1 MKSIFK
7 YASLGIVLLLTACK
21 NEPTLQKYFVEN
33 SENKD
38 FTVLDVTPNILNLEK
53 AKLSSN
59 EKEVL
64 ESFDKVN
71 ILTFKAD
78 DKNKTQFE
86 AEKKKISSILKDEKY
101 ESLIKVSMGK
111 DGAEFKCVGKDEH
124 IDEFILYGNRAENG
138 LAVIR
143 ITGDDMNPTTVL
155 EMLKLMQKSKI
166 DVEQLKPLQELF
178 K

>member
-1 MKSIFK
+1 MKIFLK
-7 YASLGIVLLLTACK
+7 YVSLGITLLLIGCK
-21 NEPTLQKYFVEN
+21 NEPTLQKYFVEK

-53 AKLSSN
+53 TKLSSN
-59 EKEVL
+59 EKDVL
-64 ESFDKVN
+64 DSFDKVN

-78 DKNKTQFE
+78 DKNKAQFE
-86 AEKKKISSILKDEKY
+86 DEKKKISSILKDEKY

-111 DGAEFKCVGKDEH
+111 DGAEFKCSGKDEH

-143 ITGDDMNPTTVL
+143 ITGNDMNPTVVM

>member
-1 MKSIFK
+1 MKSVVK
-7 YASLGIVLLLTACK
+7 YLSLGLVIVVVGCK
-21 NEPTLQKYFVEN
+21 NEPTLQKYFVEK

-53 AKLSSN
+53 TKLSSN
-59 EKEVL
+59 EKEAL

-78 DKNKTQFE
+78 DKNQIQFE
-86 AEKKKISSILKDEKY
+86 AEKKKILSILKDKKY

-111 DGAEFKCVGKDEH
+111 DGAEFKCVGEGEH

>member
-1 MKSIFK
+1 MKNVIK
-7 YASLGIVLLLTACK
+7 YVSLCLVLLAVGCK
-21 NEPTLQKYFVEN
+21 NEPTLQKYFVEK

-38 FTVLDVTPNILNLEK
+38 FTVLDVTPNILNIEK
-53 AKLSSN
+53 TKLSSN

-64 ESFDKVN
+64 KSFEKVN

-86 AEKKKISSILKDEKY
+86 AEKKKISSILKDKKY

-143 ITGDDMNPTTVL
+143 ITGDDMNPTAVL

-178 K
+178 R

>member
-7 YASLGIVLLLTACK
+7 YASLGLVLLLMSCK
-21 NEPTLQKYFVEN
+21 NEPTLQKYFVES

-53 AKLSSN
+53 TKLSSN
-59 EKEVL
+59 EKNVL
-64 ESFDKVN
+64 ESFEKVN

-86 AEKKKISSILKDEKY
+86 AEKKKISSILKDIKY
-101 ESLIKVSMGK
+101 ESLIKVSIGK

-143 ITGDDMNPTTVL
+143 ITGNDMNPTAVL

>member
-1 MKSIFK
+1 MKIILK
-7 YASLGIVLLLTACK
+7 YVSLGLVLLFVSCK

-33 SENKD
+33 NENKD

-53 AKLSSN
+53 TKLSSN
-59 EKEVL
+59 EKDVL
-64 ESFDKVN
+64 ESFEKVN

-124 IDEFILYGNRAENG
+124 IDEFILYGNRSENG

-143 ITGDDMNPTTVL
+143 ITGNDMNPTAVM